1 MAERFVSLA
10 TLVRA
15 SVPVPEAPTVA
26 IAAVP
31 ATAATA
37 STAAMRDAQVVR
49 NVRDFAHADV
59 VHELALLR
67 LAAREAY
74 ERATVVLLETLARDV
89 LARELALAPV
99 DLAALVRDVLAT
111 ADVSEPIALAV
122 SPADAQ
128 RVHATLPVRVDAA
141 LAAGDLVVDVRDGA
155 FVSTFALRL
164 EDALARVAAAVR
176 L

>member
-1 MAERFVSLA
+1 VAERFVSLA

-15 SVPVPEAPTVA
+15 SAPVREAPTVA
-26 IAAVP
+26 SATP
-31 ATAATA
+31 ATQPTA
-37 STAAMRDAQVVR
+37 PTHDARVVR

-67 LAAREAY
+67 LAAREAC
-74 ERATVVLLETLARDV
+74 ERAAVLLLETLAHEV

-99 DLAALVRDVLAT
+99 DLAALVRSVLAT
-111 ADVSEPIALAV
+111 AAASEPIALAV
-122 SPADAQ
+122 APADAD

-164 EDALARVAAAVR
+164 EDALARVAATVR